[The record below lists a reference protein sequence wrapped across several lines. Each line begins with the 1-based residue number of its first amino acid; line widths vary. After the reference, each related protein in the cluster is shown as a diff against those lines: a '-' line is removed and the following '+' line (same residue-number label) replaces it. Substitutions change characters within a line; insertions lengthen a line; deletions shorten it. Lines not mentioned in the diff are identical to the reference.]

1 MEDFELENDITNDG
15 GFSDNENDENT
26 DYNILDMDEA
36 KDEDALIKFQTYKN
50 VIQNIQR
57 TTKKTIPFLTKF
69 ERARILGVRVQQIA
83 YGAKPN
89 VSSKGMNS
97 IQEIVEEE
105 LKQRKIPFIIRRTL
119 PNGMFEDWRMEEFEL
134 V

>member
-1 MEDFELENDITNDG
+1 MEDFELDNDITNDG

>member
-36 KDEDALIKFQTYKN
+36 KDEDALIKFQTYKS

-119 PNGMFEDWRMEEFEL
+119 PNGMFEDWGMEEFEL

>member
-36 KDEDALIKFQTYKN
+36 KDEDALIKFQTYKS